1 MLQSK
6 EYADGSRIN
15 YTYTSG
21 NKLHTRTWARQA
33 GGQPLVTTYAYDPAT
48 GELTGIDYS
57 DTTADIGFVYDRLG
71 RQRRITDAVGSRTFA
86 YNDHLQLESESITG
100 LYSQLLTRTYET
112 TGVPGRATGLN
123 LGADYSVTYGYQ
135 SATGRFET
143 LAWNIAGRTDTAT
156 YAYAPDS
163 DLLNQLST
171 TSGRR
176 TTYAY
181 EPQRNLKT
189 QVQNRFNTQ
198 LISQYDYRYDTV
210 GRRTA
215 AANSGAAFT
224 QAAYSAYGYN
234 DRSELTSAQR
244 YLGADI
250 ANTTQPV
257 PAEQRGYLYD
267 PIGNRTQAQADSTIT
282 TYAPANAV
290 NQYTAITTNSAV
302 YTPSYDPDGNLQN
315 APNNMRY
322 TYDAENRL
330 IEAGPQS
337 PASGDTRVQF
347 VYDYMGRRVKKSIST
362 YSSGSWL
369 LTSESL
375 FLYDGWNLIKKTTT
389 PAGATAVDKYFV
401 WGLDLSQSLQG
412 AGGVGGL
419 LASVQGSLTYNYFF
433 DANGNVG
440 QVVEAGNGSLAAH
453 YEYDPYGNE
462 VRAVGPVAGE
472 NEYRFS
478 TKYYDEEA
486 NLYYYGYRNYSA
498 ELGRWINKDPKEEY
512 GGLNLYGFVNNQSPN
527 RFDTLGLFWAPAHT
541 DITTR
546 AIEGNRWDPEIRKIV
561 SGLKEILI
569 QNNLDVDKSYLDKNF
584 WHFNRNRDQSV
595 EAAKN
600 DYSNN
605 LVTTLSSFDESSS
618 KSTDIDCQK
627 ALKYFG
633 NLTHAWQDYYAHGV
647 HQNINGGGFVINI
660 KLFGIVGATIDPA
673 NVGYIEGNPSNIPSF
688 IIPSSF
694 GGIPEYRIIGL
705 YDLGEHGFPEPS
717 DRAPDRGSRVGKA
730 EIFTKEQLAKYIPLW
745 FERCKCTKTV
755 KSWGEK
761 IRND

>member
-1 MLQSK
+1 MEPIRCLYLPRRATIFLPPGTKVTRFAYNDQGQVTHTWGDGPYPVAYGYDAYGRMATMTTYRAEAGFAAESFPSNAAGDTTTWHYQPQSGLLQAK

-15 YTYTSG
+15 YTYASG
-21 NKLHTRTWARQA
+21 NKLRTRTWARQT

-48 GELTGIDYS
+48 GELTAIDYS
-57 DTTADIGFVYDRLG
+57 DTTPDIGFVYDHLG
-71 RQRRITDAVGSRTFA
+71 RQRRITDAVGSRTFG

-100 LYSQLLTRTYET
+100 LYSQVLARTYET
-112 TGVPGRATGLN
+112 TGVPGRAFGLN
-123 LGADYSVTYGYQ
+123 LGADYGVSYGYQ

-143 LAWNIAGRTDTAT
+143 LTWNIAGRTDTAT

-163 DLLNQLST
+163 DLLQQLTT
-171 TSGRR
+171 TSGRC

-198 LISQYDYRYDTV
+198 LISQYDYRYDSL
-210 GRRTA
+210 GRRTS
-215 AANSGAAFT
+215 AANSGTAFT

-244 YLGADI
+244 YLGADM

-302 YTPSYDPDGNLQN
+302 YAPSYDLDGNLQN

-330 IEAGPQS
+330 IETGPQS

-347 VYDYMGRRVKKSIST
+347 VYDYMGRRVKKSVST
-362 YSSGSWL
+362 FSSGSWL

-389 PAGATAVDKYFV
+389 PAGGTSVDKYFV

-412 AGGVGGL
+412 AGGIGGL

-440 QVVEAGNGSLAAH
+440 QVVEAGNGGLAAH

-478 TKYYDEEA
+478 TKYYDSEVK
-486 NLYYYGYRNYSA
+486 LYYYGYRYYSA
-498 ELGRWINKDPKEEY
+498 ELGRWINQDTVKEE
-512 GGLNLYGFVNNQSPN
+512 GGLNLYLLVSNDSINKY
-527 RFDTLGLFWAPAHT
+527 DYLGMWGSSVHRDMTTEWAK
-541 DITTR
+541 
-546 AIEGNRWDPEIRKIV
+546 GLNIV
-561 SGLKEILI
+561 SKIAVDF
-569 QNNLDVDKSYLDKNF
+569 QNKWNQIFSLD
-584 WHFNRNRDQSV
+584 
-595 EAAKN
+595 
-600 DYSNN
+600 
-605 LVTTLSSFDESSS
+605 
-618 KSTDIDCQK
+618 
-627 ALKYFG
+627 
-633 NLTHAWQDYYAHGV
+633 
-647 HQNINGGGFVINI
+647 
-660 KLFGIVGATIDPA
+660 
-673 NVGYIEGNPSNIPSF
+673 
-688 IIPSSF
+688 
-694 GGIPEYRIIGL
+694 
-705 YDLGEHGFPEPS
+705 
-717 DRAPDRGSRVGKA
+717 
-730 EIFTKEQLAKYIPLW
+730 
-745 FERCKCTKTV
+745 
-755 KSWGEK
+755 
-761 IRND
+761 